1 MNNQVNTPS
10 IANNDIIIKIT
21 CQELVD
27 LGYYMG
33 DYLPQDEFSL
43 HINISGE
50 QIKIAPDVDGADFDN
65 SFEFDYVET
74 MADLSLNDHLP
85 GAIYGNINCFINDV
99 FSETS
104 RICEFWEIASI
115 CGISHDELSAFESLE
130 ALNIWVSG
138 PFSFSNEPKY

>member
-10 IANNDIIIKIT
+10 IASNDIIIKIT
-21 CQELVD
+21 YQELIE

-33 DYLPQDEFSL
+33 DYVPQDEFNL
-43 HINISGE
+43 HINISKQ

-74 MADLSLNDHLP
+74 MADLSLNDYLP
-85 GAIYGNINCFINDV
+85 GAICGNINCYINDS

-104 RICEFWEIASI
+104 RKCEFWEIASI
-115 CGISHDELSAFESLE
+115 CGISHDELSAFESIQD
-130 ALNIWVSG
+130 LNFFASSV
-138 PFSFSNEPKY
+138 FSFSFEPEY